1 MSDAV
6 THIPRRPQDGRVTAP
21 PDATRD
27 ATCAE
32 CGDRLGEAFEACP
45 ICGRPLCHACGGLSP
60 HAGECRA
67 MRSLGY
73 VRI

>member
-1 MSDAV
+1 MTETVA
-6 THIPRRPQDGRVTAP
+6 HIPRRPQEGRV
-21 PDATRD
+21 ATPGALPD

-32 CGDRLGEAFEACP
+32 CGDKLGEAFETCP

-67 MRSLGY
+67 MRCLGY